1 MPGMVARKRDSE
13 RIRDAGRNP
22 ALPPKGQE
30 AHTQRVSWEQHD
42 FLNAPV
48 AVPKPDKDWH
58 PVARAW
64 FESLAQSGQHVF
76 YEPSD
81 WQTAWLLAES
91 ISRDL
96 RPQFVGVTHPAPGT
110 GESSEPIYEPI
121 PMRGASLTAYVK
133 AMSGLM
139 VTEGQRRQFR
149 VEVERHRV
157 NDVIA
162 PTLYLAATRDEA
174 FDEAQ

>member
-1 MPGMVARKRDSE
+1 MGTVRKRDAE

-22 ALPPKGQE
+22 ALPPKDQ
-30 AHTQRVSWEQHD
+30 ATHTGRVSWENHE
-42 FLNAPV
+42 FLTEPV
-48 AVPKPDKDWH
+48 SIPAPDKGWH
-58 PVARAW
+58 PAARAW
-64 FESLAQSGQHVF
+64 YESLAKSGQHIF

-96 RPQFVGVTHPAPGT
+96 KPQYVGTTHPAAGS
-110 GESSEPIYEPI
+110 GEASEPIYETI
-121 PMRGASLTAYVK
+121 PLKGASLTAYMK
-133 AMSGLM
+133 AMAALM
-139 VTEGQRRQFR
+139 VTEAQRRQFR
-149 VEVERHRV
+149 VEIHRQRV

-162 PTLYLAATRDEA
+162 PTLYLASSRDEA